1 MKTGTIK
8 EVNNNG
14 ASGKIEELI
23 SNDVLKFTN
32 PSNLRNIALGDQYEF
47 DQVTETLR
55 GNEVT
60 SHALI
65 RKRPTI

>member
-1 MKTGTIK
+1 MKTGIIK
-8 EVNNNG
+8 EVNDTG
-14 ASGKIEELI
+14 SAGKIQELNT
-23 SNDVLKFTN
+23 NDVLKFTN
-32 PSNLRNIALGDQYEF
+32 PSKLRNISIGDQYEF

-60 SHALI
+60 SNALV

>member
-1 MKTGTIK
+1 MKTGIIT
-8 EVNNNG
+8 EVRNNG
-14 ASGKIEELI
+14 DSGKIQELV

-47 DQVTETLR
+47 EKITETLR

-65 RKRPTI
+65 RKRPTF